1 MDDIFELRH
10 QTIGKNQGT
19 ISNFDTKYFSS
30 IKVTIIYDKS
40 LLLLGA
46 PGIQN
51 DHQK

>member
-40 LLLLGA
+40 LPLLGA
-46 PGIQN
+46 LGIQN